1 MSKLWKVASFAVA
14 AVVAMSLA
22 TGAFAA
28 EEKKAEPKKKAPAA
42 QQRTGEIINLD
53 KDCIKIKN
61 VKEGELMFAIT
72 DKTMFGTTKE
82 PKTAADFKCND
93 KVAVFFK
100 QVGDKKIATRVQAPI
115 VRKKAE
121 EKK

>member
-1 MSKLWKVASFAVA
+1 MSRLWKVASFAVA

-28 EEKKAEPKKKAPAA
+28 EEKKAEGKKRPQAP
-42 QQRTGEIINLD
+42 QRTGEIVSLD

-72 DKTMFGTTKE
+72 EKTKFGTSKE
-82 PKTAADFKCND
+82 PKAATDFKCGD
-93 KVAVFFK
+93 KVVVRFK
-100 QVGDKKIATRVQAPI
+100 EEGDKKIAVNISSAPPP
-115 VRKKAE
+115 KKKEA
-121 EKK
+121 K